1 MDGVDKTEQTK
12 VKDRKAK
19 RDILRNNSFYVCVEL
34 TGMLRAALSTS
45 NELSQSQEAAVSDI
59 SCAELQEEGQ
69 Q

>member
-1 MDGVDKTEQTK
+1 
-12 VKDRKAK
+12 
-19 RDILRNNSFYVCVEL
+19 
-34 TGMLRAALSTS
+34 MLRAALSTG